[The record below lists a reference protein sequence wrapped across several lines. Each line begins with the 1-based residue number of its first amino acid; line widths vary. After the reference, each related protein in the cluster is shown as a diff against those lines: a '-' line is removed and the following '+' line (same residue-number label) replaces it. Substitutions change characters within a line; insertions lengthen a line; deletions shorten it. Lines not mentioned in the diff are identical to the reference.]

1 LIARKASEKLR
12 SAFVGGGTVT
22 QSWGAVGRAVVLS
35 TLLTACFSPSS
46 RAQPPDPEAASGITV
61 SPAAFARRDMVA
73 AAHPLAAEAG
83 REMLRRG
90 GNAIDAVIA
99 TQFVLNLVEPQSSGL
114 GGGAFLVFWSAKE
127 HRVTTFDGRETAPAA
142 ARPDR
147 FLDASGKPLSFY
159 DAVVGGRS
167 VGVPGVLRM
176 LALAHRRYGK
186 LPWAT
191 LFEPAIKLAE
201 EGAPISAR
209 LHTLIAKDKY
219 LAKFEPARSY
229 FYEPD
234 GTPKRTGTLL
244 VNHALADTLRLIAA
258 NGPDAFYDGP
268 VAADI
273 VAAVQGVPAH
283 PGDLTLGDLAA
294 YEAIERAPFC
304 GTWRA
309 WRLCGM
315 GPPSAGETTV
325 LEQLNLIER
334 LDPGSHYATIED
346 WHLFTEASRFAFAD
360 RDRWI
365 ADPAFASVPAR
376 GLLAP
381 SYVAARA
388 RLIDRN
394 SAHKGPA
401 APGDPPGRDKRR
413 LGNDASPEF
422 PSTSNIAIV
431 DSDGNALDMTTT
443 IENAFGSRLMVRGFL
458 LNNELTD
465 FSFVPEQDGRPVA
478 NRVEP
483 GKRPR
488 SSMAPT
494 IVFDRHG
501 KLRMVV
507 GSAGGSPIITDV
519 SKTLLTV
526 LGWDDD
532 LAAALALPNLGNRN
546 GATDVETG
554 PDADDLAAA
563 LARYGHDVHR
573 SDRPSGL
580 TGIVVTRH
588 GLEGAAD
595 PRRDGTAVGD

>member
-1 LIARKASEKLR
+1 M
-12 SAFVGGGTVT
+12 T
-22 QSWGAVGRAVVLS
+22 QRRGAAGRALVLLA
-35 TLLTACFSPSS
+35 LLVTAFSPPS
-46 RAQPPDPEAASGITV
+46 RAQRAEPEAASGITASAPV
-61 SPAAFARRDMVA
+61 FASRDMVV
-73 AAHPLAAEAG
+73 AAHPLAAQAG

-90 GNAIDAVIA
+90 GNAIDAAIA
-99 TQFVLNLVEPQSSGL
+99 TQLVLNLVEPQSSGL

-147 FLDASGKPLSFY
+147 FLDPSGKPLGFY

-186 LPWAT
+186 LPWAA
-191 LFEPAIKLAE
+191 LFEPAIHLAD
-201 EGAPISAR
+201 EGAPVSDR
-209 LHTLIAKDKY
+209 LHALLAKDKY

-234 GTPKRTGTLL
+234 GSPKRAGALL

-258 NGPDAFYDGP
+258 QGPDALYEGP

-273 VAAVQGVPAH
+273 VAAVQGAAQH
-283 PGDLTLGDLAA
+283 PGDLTLEDLAA
-294 YEAIERAPFC
+294 YRAIERKPVC
-304 GTWRA
+304 GPYLA
-309 WRLCGM
+309 YRLCGM

-325 LEQLNLIER
+325 LEQLGLLQR
-334 LDPGSHYATIED
+334 LDPRSRQATIED
-346 WHLFTEASRFAFAD
+346 WHLFAETSRFAFAD
-360 RDRWI
+360 RDRWV
-365 ADPAFASVPAR
+365 ADPAFVAVPVR
-376 GLLAP
+376 GLLSP
-381 SYVAARA
+381 SYLAARA
-388 RLIDRN
+388 KLIDRDR
-394 SAHKGPA
+394 AHQGPA
-401 APGDPPGRDKRR
+401 PAGDPPGSERRR

-431 DSDGNALDMTTT
+431 DADGNALDMTTT

-494 IVFDRHG
+494 LVFDRRG

-519 SKTLLTV
+519 SKTLLAV
-526 LGWDDD
+526 LAWHDD

-546 GATDVETG
+546 GATDVESG
-554 PDADDLAAA
+554 ADAEELAAA
-563 LARYGHDVHR
+563 LAHYGHDVHR

-580 TGIVVTRH
+580 TGISVDGHR
-588 GLEGAAD
+588 LEGAAD
-595 PRRDGTAVGD
+595 PRRDGAPAGD